1 MERLDVTAE
10 LSGRS
15 TTQAVL
21 RALPV
26 LAGYN
31 LKKMLKAGD
40 IRLNGARIRKDFE
53 TAVGD
58 IIEVYMPEELRGEPE
73 FDICYEDRNILI
85 LNKRPGVQ
93 IRDDSGQGRQDLI
106 SVVRQYMMD
115 EGEYIEELGC
125 IPFALDS
132 FDAYTGGLTMF
143 AKNAEAFDYLRLAAR
158 QRRIKRVF
166 QAIVSGQPAQSVGEF
181 QHFYARE
188 NHRERVSTSNMQGAM
203 PIYTRYKVLQS
214 SGTYSL
220 VEVEPVT
227 GLVNQERL
235 HLQAAGFPILGDP
248 VYGDPRLNRK
258 TGIRYQALWSTQIGF
273 ATGVNNILEY
283 LNGRCVRT
291 QDILFPLVNLA
302 EE

>member
-10 LSGRS
+10 LSGRT

-21 RALPV
+21 RALPM

-31 LKKMLKAGD
+31 LRKMLRAGD

-58 IIEVYMPEELRGEPE
+58 IIEVYLPEELRGEPE
-73 FDICYEDRNILI
+73 FDICYEDRNIII
-85 LNKRPGVQ
+85 LNKRPGVL
-93 IRDDSGQGRQDLI
+93 IRDDTGQGRPDLI
-106 SVVRQYMMD
+106 GVVRQYMID

-125 IPFALDS
+125 IPFACDS
-132 FDAYTGGLTMF
+132 FDEYTGGLTMF
-143 AKNAEAFDYLRLAAR
+143 AKNAEAFDYLRMAAR
-158 QRRIKRVF
+158 QRRIRRVF
-166 QAIVSGQPAQSVGEF
+166 QAIVSGRPAQPVGEF
-181 QHFYARE
+181 QHFYSRE
-188 NHRERVSTSNMQGAM
+188 NHRERVSSDKQQGGTT
-203 PIYTRYKVLQS
+203 IYTRYKILQS
-214 SGTYSL
+214 SGIYSL
-220 VEVEPVT
+220 LEIEPVT
-227 GLVNQERL
+227 GVFNQERL

-248 VYGDPRLNRK
+248 IYGDPKLNKK

-273 ATGVNNILEY
+273 ATGINNILEY

-291 QDILFPLVNLA
+291 QETFFPLVNLA